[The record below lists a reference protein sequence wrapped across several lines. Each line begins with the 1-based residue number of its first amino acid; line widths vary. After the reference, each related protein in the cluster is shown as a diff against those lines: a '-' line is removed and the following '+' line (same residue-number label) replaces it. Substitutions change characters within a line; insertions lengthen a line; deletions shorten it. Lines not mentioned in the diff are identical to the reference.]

1 MFILPDYPPI
11 FWLYAVIAIIL
22 LGISKAGFGAG
33 AAVLGTPLLS
43 VAIPVID
50 AAALLL
56 PILIICDFF
65 SIRHYRNH
73 FDKQSLKR
81 LLPGAVTGIALGAF
95 FFGFFQGN
103 QHILKTGIGVL
114 AIAFVLY
121 QIAKNTIEG
130 FHKNRKPAAM
140 EGALWGC
147 LSGFTSTLAHA
158 GGPPVMMYLLP
169 QKLPR
174 DLFVGTTVIF
184 FATMN
189 VIKLVPYHYLG
200 LLKVG
205 NLLTILILSPLTYL
219 GVIVGIY
226 LNKRFNDV
234 WFNRVIYT
242 LLFITG
248 IQLIVG
254 KSLLKLVYQ

>member
-1 MFILPDYPPI
+1 MIPDYPLI
-11 FWLYAVIAIIL
+11 FWIYAVIAITL

-56 PILIICDFF
+56 PLLIICDIF
-65 SIRHYRNH
+65 SVLHYRDR
-73 FDKQSLKR
+73 FDRQSLKR
-81 LLPGAVTGIALGAF
+81 LLPGAITGIALGAF
-95 FFGFFQGN
+95 FFGFFREN
-103 QHILKTGIGVL
+103 QQILKTGIGIL
-114 AIAFVLY
+114 AVTFVLY
-121 QIAKNTIEG
+121 QVFKNVLQGIYIS
-130 FHKNRKPAAM
+130 HKPAVM
-140 EGALWGC
+140 EGAVLGC
-147 LSGFTSTLAHA
+147 ISGFTSTLAHA

-169 QKLPR
+169 QKFPR
-174 DLFVGTTVIF
+174 DLFVGTSVVF
-184 FATMN
+184 FATIN
-189 VIKLVPYHYLG
+189 VIKLIPYHYLG

-205 NLLTILILSPLTYL
+205 NLVTILILSPLTYV
-219 GVIVGIY
+219 GVILGIY

-248 IQLIVG
+248 VQLIIG
-254 KSLLKLVYQ
+254 KSLLKLVCL

>member
-1 MFILPDYPPI
+1 MIPDYPSI
-11 FWLYAVIAIIL
+11 FWVYAFIAITL
-22 LGISKAGFGAG
+22 LGIAKAGFGAG

-56 PILIICDFF
+56 PLLIICDIF
-65 SIRHYRNH
+65 SVLHYRNR
-73 FDKQSLKR
+73 FDRQSLKR
-81 LLPGAVTGIALGAF
+81 LLPGAITGIAVGAF

-103 QHILKTGIGVL
+103 QQILKTGIGIL
-114 AIAFVLY
+114 AIVFVLH
-121 QIAKNTIEG
+121 QVFKNTLEG
-130 FHKNRKPAAM
+130 VYKDHKPAAI
-140 EGALWGC
+140 EGAVLGC

-158 GGPPVMMYLLP
+158 GGPPVMVYLLP

-189 VIKLVPYHYLG
+189 VVKLIPYHYLG

-205 NLLTILILSPLTYL
+205 NLMTILILSPLTYL
-219 GVIVGIY
+219 GVIIGIY
-226 LNKRFNDV
+226 LNKRFSDV

-242 LLFITG
+242 LLFLTG
-248 IQLIVG
+248 LQLLLG
-254 KSLLKLVYQ
+254 KSILKLLYP

>member
-1 MFILPDYPPI
+1 MIPDYPPI
-11 FWLYAVIAIIL
+11 FWVYAVIAIIL
-22 LGISKAGFGAG
+22 LGVSKGGFGAG

-56 PILIICDFF
+56 PLLIICDIF
-65 SIRHYRNH
+65 SILHYRNQ
-73 FDKQSLKR
+73 FDRLSLKR
-81 LLPGAVTGIALGAF
+81 LLPGAITGIALGAF

-103 QHILKTGIGVL
+103 QQILKTGIGIL
-114 AIAFVLY
+114 AVAFVFH
-121 QIAKNTIEG
+121 QVFKNTLTG
-130 FHKNRKPAAM
+130 VYKKHTPAGM
-140 EGALWGC
+140 EGAVFGC
-147 LSGFTSTLAHA
+147 ISGFTSTLAHA

-174 DLFVGTTVIF
+174 NLFVGTTVIF
-184 FATMN
+184 FATVN
-189 VIKLVPYHYLG
+189 VIKLIPYQYLG

-205 NLLTILILSPLTYL
+205 NLVTILILSPLTYV
-219 GVIVGIY
+219 GVVLGIY

-242 LLFITG
+242 LLSLTG
-248 IQLIVG
+248 VQLIIG
-254 KSLLKLVYQ
+254 KSLLKLIYS

>member
-1 MFILPDYPPI
+1 MILTDYPPI
-11 FWLYAVIAIIL
+11 FWVFAVIAIIM

-56 PILIICDFF
+56 PLLIICDIF
-65 SIRHYRNH
+65 SILHYRNR
-73 FDKQSLKR
+73 FDRQCLKV
-81 LLPGAVTGIALGAF
+81 LLPGALTGIALGAF
-95 FFGFFQGN
+95 FFGFFRGN
-103 QHILKTGIGVL
+103 QQILKTGIGLL
-114 AIAFVLY
+114 AIGFVLY
-121 QIAKNTIEG
+121 QIAKNSFYTL
-130 FHKNRKPAAM
+130 HQNRKPEGI
-140 EGALWGC
+140 EGAFWGC
-147 LSGFTSTLAHA
+147 ISGFTSTLAHA

-169 QKLPR
+169 QKLPK

-184 FATMN
+184 FAAMN
-189 VIKLVPYHYLG
+189 VTKLIPYQYLG

-219 GVIVGIY
+219 GVVLGIY
-226 LNKRFNDV
+226 LNKRFNDI

-242 LLFITG
+242 LLLLSG
-248 IQLIVG
+248 LQLIAG
-254 KSLLKLVYQ
+254 KSLLKLIYF

>member
-1 MFILPDYPPI
+1 MIPDYPLI
-11 FWLYAVIAIIL
+11 FWIYAVFAIIL

-56 PILIICDFF
+56 PLLIICDVF
-65 SIRHYRNH
+65 SVLHYRKR
-73 FDKQSLKR
+73 FDRQSLRR
-81 LLPGAVTGIALGAF
+81 LLPGAITGIALGAF

-103 QHILKTGIGVL
+103 QQILKTGIGIL
-114 AIAFVLY
+114 AVGFVLH
-121 QIAKNTIEG
+121 QVFKNALEG
-130 FHKNRKPAAM
+130 VYKNHKPGAV
-140 EGALWGC
+140 EGAVLGC
-147 LSGFTSTLAHA
+147 MSGFTSTLAHA

-169 QKLPR
+169 QKFPR

-189 VIKLVPYHYLG
+189 VLKLIPYHYLG

-205 NLLTILILSPLTYL
+205 NLVTILILSPLTYL
-219 GVIVGIY
+219 GVVLGIY
-226 LNKRFNDV
+226 LNRRFSDV

-242 LLFITG
+242 LLFLTG
-248 IQLIVG
+248 IQLIIG
-254 KSLLKLVYQ
+254 KSLLKLVYL

>member
-1 MFILPDYPPI
+1 MIPDYPPI
-11 FWLYAVIAIIL
+11 FWVYAVIAITL

-56 PILIICDFF
+56 PLLIICDIF
-65 SIRHYRNH
+65 SIFHYRNRY
-73 FDKQSLKR
+73 DRQSLKR
-81 LLPGAVTGIALGAF
+81 LLPGAITGIALGAF

-103 QHILKTGIGVL
+103 QQILKTGIGIL
-114 AIAFVLY
+114 AIAFVLH
-121 QIAKNTIEG
+121 QVAKSALER
-130 FHKNRKPAAM
+130 FHTNRKPAAI
-140 EGALWGC
+140 EGAFWGC
-147 LSGFTSTLAHA
+147 VSGFTSTLAHA

-189 VIKLVPYHYLG
+189 VTKLIPYQYLG

-219 GVIVGIY
+219 GVVLGIY

-242 LLFITG
+242 LLLLTG
-248 IQLIVG
+248 LQLIIG
-254 KSLLKLVYQ
+254 KSLLKLVYS

>member
-1 MFILPDYPPI
+1 MIPDYPLI
-11 FWLYAVIAIIL
+11 FWVYAVIAITL

-33 AAVLGTPLLS
+33 AAVLATPLLS

-56 PILIICDFF
+56 PLLIICDIF
-65 SIRHYRNH
+65 SILHYRKR
-73 FDKQSLKR
+73 FDRPSLKR
-81 LLPGAVTGIALGAF
+81 LLPGAITGIALGAF

-103 QHILKTGIGVL
+103 QQILKTGIGVL
-114 AIAFVLY
+114 AVAFVLH
-121 QIAKNTIEG
+121 QISKNALAGVYKNHKPGTIEG
-130 FHKNRKPAAM
+130 VVF
-140 EGALWGC
+140 GC

-189 VIKLVPYHYLG
+189 VIKLIPYHYLG

-205 NLLTILILSPLTYL
+205 NLVTILILSPLTYV
-219 GVIVGIY
+219 GVVIGVY

-234 WFNRVIYT
+234 WFNRVIYI

-248 IQLIVG
+248 IQLIIG
-254 KSLLKLVYQ
+254 KSLLKLFDF

>member
-1 MFILPDYPPI
+1 MIPDYPLI
-11 FWLYAVIAIIL
+11 FWVYAVIAITL
-22 LGISKAGFGAG
+22 LGVSKAGFGAG

-56 PILIICDFF
+56 PLLIICDIF
-65 SIRHYRNH
+65 SILHYRSH
-73 FDKQSLKR
+73 YDRQSLKR
-81 LLPGAVTGIALGAF
+81 LLPGAITGIALGAF

-103 QHILKTGIGVL
+103 QQILKIGIGIL
-114 AIAFVLY
+114 AVAFVLH
-121 QIAKNTIEG
+121 QMCKSLLEG
-130 FHKNRKPAAM
+130 VYKNRKPATV
-140 EGALWGC
+140 EGAFWGC
-147 LSGFTSTLAHA
+147 VSGFTSTLAHA

-184 FATMN
+184 FATIN
-189 VIKLVPYHYLG
+189 AIKLVPYHYLG

-205 NLLTILILSPLTYL
+205 NLVTILILSPLTYL
-219 GVIVGIY
+219 GVILGIY

-242 LLFITG
+242 LLFLTG

-254 KSLLKLVYQ
+254 KSLLKLVFP